1 MYKVHTRDRTDAL
14 SFTRGVS
21 VRAVTRV
28 TSWQERLSSG
38 ASGNHS
44 YRMPKM
50 VESDINPKG
59 TPTVR
64 PAHPFDPK
72 SDAEILRKAMKG
84 FGTDEKAIIQVLTNR
99 TNAQRQEIAHQF
111 KTMYGKDLI
120 SNLKSE
126 LSGNFEDLILALMTP
141 IPEYQ
146 AKELHHALSGIGT
159 NENTLVELMCAATN
173 HEIHAMRGAYE
184 RCNIIGNFG
193 INQYNRIS
201 KDPTELN
208 ERTALLSFDSKINSS
223 SLDQEKLF
231 TKLQVSRTF
240 LSKVITQMDRLL
252 FDLLTLKSEQFF
264 LGPKGFYQ
272 VELFYQ
278 TLSH

>member
-1 MYKVHTRDRTDAL
+1 
-14 SFTRGVS
+14 
-21 VRAVTRV
+21 
-28 TSWQERLSSG
+28 
-38 ASGNHS
+38 
-44 YRMPKM
+44 MPKM

-111 KTMYGKDLI
+111 KTMYGKSGQAHLQGSSSVSDSDLI

-184 RCNIIGNFG
+184 RCK
-193 INQYNRIS
+193 YL
-201 KDPTELN
+201 T
-208 ERTALLSFDSKINSS
+208 TALA
-223 SLDQEKLF
+223 
-231 TKLQVSRTF
+231 R
-240 LSKVITQMDRLL
+240 
-252 FDLLTLKSEQFF
+252 
-264 LGPKGFYQ
+264 G
-272 VELFYQ
+272 
-278 TLSH
+278 